1 MNNMPN
7 IKAFDDEMLSALA
20 DGALSDVEVRQV
32 LARLNAAPRG
42 IQHEAAKRLERHAL
56 LGELMRA
63 EADSPLCAQAAKR
76 RASRD
81 VVGSVMQQIA
91 TETTQMQTANPLRAE
106 PKPDFWVGVLQGWR
120 APVFSLA
127 LALAASVAGVMLLVV
142 QDADVVPQKLELNA
156 QVNSPMVNTPI
167 VNAQQSNLPDLT
179 EPKPSLAALESS
191 LEPSADALPDAYL
204 LQHLAHAEGG
214 PMRNLASN
222 VRLASYERP

>member
-1 MNNMPN
+1 MNNTPN
-7 IKAFDDEMLSALA
+7 IKAFDDEWLSALA

-63 EADSPLCAQAAKR
+63 EADSPLFAQATQR
-76 RASRD
+76 WASRD

-91 TETTQMQTANPLRAE
+91 TETAHAQTAKSVPLAS
-106 PKPDFWVGVLQGWR
+106 KPRFWAGVLQGWR
-120 APVFSLA
+120 APAFSM
-127 LALAASVAGVMLLVV
+127 ALAASVAGVMLVVV
-142 QDADVVPQKLELNA
+142 QDAGVVPQESNLNA
-156 QVNSPMVNTPI
+156 QINAPVLS
-167 VNAQQSNLPDLT
+167 AQQAKLPDLT
-179 EPKPSLAALESS
+179 ESAPSLAALEA
-191 LEPSADALPDAYL
+191 SADALPDAYL

-214 PMRNLASN
+214 PMRNLSSN